1 MNFFDEQ
8 NVLIVDMGFSN
19 NLEQSALGKV
29 NFKFCYEL
37 LTSENGINGD
47 AETLIN

>member
-8 NVLIVDMGFSN
+8 NVLNIDMGFSN
-19 NLEQSALGKV
+19 KFEQSALGKV
-29 NFKFCYEL
+29 NFKFCYWL
-37 LTSENGINGD
+37 LASENGINGD